1 MFLQEILLISYI
13 ILSLVYSC
21 YVKLSVKNVFLDLKK
36 HFVILLNFGI
46 FILFFIFILNLIYF
60 LLNIEKNT
68 LFFYNDLTYFS
79 KLNHFLN
86 ENFGIYFFHVD
97 LITFF
102 LTMVLSFLFIL
113 YMCLV
118 KYILRTTKLQ
128 YKYLLELPIIIIVI
142 FFSLHL
148 FLITYDLILIV
159 LTLELAAFC
168 SVLLLGLH
176 ISTTVN
182 VFTVEAATKYFIF
195 SGVSVLLLLFAIS
208 GYYYCFQTLNL
219 LEFKVI
225 LINDSLLLLGYKEI
239 LMFFH
244 FIFFSAFFF
253 KLGAAP
259 FHFWVPDV
267 YEGAELLITTF
278 LVLIISPTI
287 CCKLFF
293 FVKILLPIFEIKH
306 SLSLFFGLIGL
317 LSIIIGTL
325 KAFQQFK
332 IKRFLA
338 YTSITHLGYIIL
350 SLSTGSYLGFF
361 AAFFYLFIYII
372 TNLLFFFS
380 VLIIRQY
387 SEYSLL
393 FLNQF
398 KMMFNKQVLTL
409 LFFLIP
415 LFSYAGLPPFLG
427 FFTKFSVLIALI
439 DFNIVL
445 LTISLILYI
454 VINGFL
460 YLRIIKFTLF
470 ENPINFAFLPNK
482 IIDNN
487 SNTLTEQNLTQWY
500 RIKFRFS
507 RRKIKRN
514 KKKKF
519 LISNNLLLFTF
530 YFSCVFLFLGCF
542 FLPQIMQLFLLPLIE
557 IFLGY

>member
-1 MFLQEILLISYI
+1 MFFQEILLISYI
-13 ILSLVYSC
+13 IFSLLYSC
-21 YVKLSVKNVFLDLKK
+21 YVKLSVKNVFLELKK
-36 HFVILLNFGI
+36 HFFILINFGI
-46 FILFFIFILNLIYF
+46 FILSFIFILNLSYF
-60 LLNIEKNT
+60 LLNVDRNT
-68 LFFYNDLTYFS
+68 LFFYNDFFYFS
-79 KLNHFLN
+79 KLNHLLN
-86 ENFGIYFFHVD
+86 ENFGLYFFHVD

-102 LTMVLSFLFIL
+102 LTMILSFLFIL
-113 YMCLV
+113 YMCMV
-118 KYILRTTKLQ
+118 KYILRTTKLE
-128 YKYLLELPIIIIVI
+128 YKYILELPIIIIVI

-168 SVLLLGLH
+168 SVVLLGLH

-182 VFTVEAATKYFIF
+182 VLTIEAATKYFIF
-195 SGVSVLLLLFAIS
+195 SGVSVLLLLFSIS
-208 GYYYCFQTLNL
+208 GYYYCFNTLNL

-225 LINDSLLLLGYKEI
+225 LINNAHLLFGYPEL

-244 FIFFSAFFF
+244 FIFFSSFFL

-259 FHFWVPDV
+259 FHFWIPDV

-361 AAFFYLFIYII
+361 ASFFYLFIYMI
-372 TNLLFFFS
+372 TNILFFFS
-380 VLIIRQY
+380 LLIIRQY
-387 SEYSLL
+387 SDFSLL

-398 KMMFNKQVLTL
+398 KMFFNKKVLNL

-439 DFNIVL
+439 DFNVVL
-445 LTISLILYI
+445 LTLSLIIYI

-460 YLRIIKFTLF
+460 YLRIIKLTLF
-470 ENPINFAFLPNK
+470 ENTINFAFLPNE
-482 IIDNN
+482 IIP
-487 SNTLTEQNLTQWY
+487 SNINLLEKPLTKWY
-500 RIKFRFS
+500 KIKFFFS
-507 RRKIKRN
+507 KKKI

-519 LISNNLLLFTF
+519 LISNNLLLFTLF
-530 YFSCVFLFLGCF
+530 FCCFFLFLGCF

-557 IFLGY
+557 LFLCY